1 MLINASTFTLVQ
13 ISIKRATDFYVK
25 NLAKALKYRRK
36 EEIQILKTLWEKD
49 YVDYHD
55 KYEWSDIENLIYKI
69 VDLTKVIVIN
79 RSKESEKLDYEN
91 WPSGRTLIV
100 VGGFSSF
107 LIKI

>member
-1 MLINASTFTLVQ
+1 MKHKKDFSIEKISPKLEESINSFFISSTVKKLEGFEKDHTSMLINASTFTLVQ

-55 KYEWSDIENLIYKI
+55 KYEWSDIENLIYKSI
-69 VDLTKVIVIN
+69 
-79 RSKESEKLDYEN
+79 
-91 WPSGRTLIV
+91 
-100 VGGFSSF
+100 
-107 LIKI
+107 